1 MESNEMIVSDA
12 FRLYSKAIF
21 SYIHN
26 RINNAAESEDIV
38 QDVFLRLMECDIIYA
53 NSVKSLLFTIANN
66 LVVDHIRRYY
76 KRQEVYSYIYDISRS
91 NRVLTPEQ
99 ICSTRDLEK
108 QEHLLMERLAPAT
121 RRVYA
126 LTRDD
131 AMTIE
136 DIANTLSISRRTVEC
151 HQFRARKYVREEF
164 RKII

>member
-1 MESNEMIVSDA
+1 
-12 FRLYSKAIF
+12 
-21 SYIHN
+21 
-26 RINNAAESEDIV
+26 
-38 QDVFLRLMECDIIYA
+38 
-53 NSVKSLLFTIANN
+53 
-66 LVVDHIRRYY
+66 
-76 KRQEVYSYIYDISRS
+76 
-91 NRVLTPEQ
+91 
-99 ICSTRDLEK
+99 
-108 QEHLLMERLAPAT
+108 MERLAPAT